1 MKIYEWICGILP
13 VPEKAPE
20 NPLQEEYN
28 EYLLG
33 QFAPDTAAWLYSSSN
48 ALSKRKIPSPEDT
61 GINGEFL
68 GI

>member
-1 MKIYEWICGILP
+1 MELY
-13 VPEKAPE
+13 PETE
-20 NPLQEEYN
+20 VDEIINDEYIPR
-28 EYLLG
+28 

>member
-1 MKIYEWICGILP
+1 MELY
-13 VPEKAPE
+13 PETQVDE
-20 NPLQEEYN
+20 IINDEYIPR
-28 EYLLG
+28 L
-33 QFAPDTAAWLYSSSN
+33 FAPDTGDWLYNSSN